1 MPVITVHGPD
11 GTHTIEGRSGETLLS
26 ALQRAGLREPE
37 APCGGNGTC
46 GKCLA
51 AVSGRGD
58 AGRCAGARAA
68 PGRRRAPSGLPY
80 PADRRLFRDPGR
92 APAGLRRLRGR
103 FPPRLPAALG
113 RRSGVRRAGRGGRYR
128 NHHGGGHALRSDH
141 RCAAG
146 NRGRHEPPAGLR
158 RRRDFPHPVC
168 QYRSRRSGPDDQ
180 RHSGAGLPSGVRP
193 VRPRRTQHWGGT
205 GRNGGGQ
212 HHHGASVRRALPRLH
227 RRSPLYAAGPVWR
240 SVLPGGWFLPG
251 VSPGTGLSRS
261 RGRGLCGRRH
271 YGRIVRIRGL
281 AGRASGTVSGYRHQ
295 RGDGAGHKGRLH
307 DLRHCRGPRL

>member
-51 AVSGRGD
+51 AVSGAVTPAD
-58 AGRCAGARAA
+58 AQERALLPAG
-68 PGRRRAPSGLPY
+68 RRAPSGLPY

-128 NHHGGGHALRSDH
+128 NHHGGGHAS
-141 RCAAG
+141 
-146 NRGRHEPPAGLR
+146 
-158 RRRDFPHPVC
+158 
-168 QYRSRRSGPDDQ
+168 
-180 RHSGAGLPSGVRP
+180 
-193 VRPRRTQHWGGT
+193 T
-205 GRNGGGQ
+205 
-212 HHHGASVRRALPRLH
+212 
-227 RRSPLYAAGPVWR
+227 
-240 SVLPGGWFLPG
+240 
-251 VSPGTGLSRS
+251 
-261 RGRGLCGRRH
+261 
-271 YGRIVRIRGL
+271 I
-281 AGRASGTVSGYRHQ
+281 
-295 RGDGAGHKGRLH
+295 
-307 DLRHCRGPRL
+307 